1 MIKQTNHMKSITT
14 AIMLLIALSINAQDT
29 ATENNITVERDYYT
43 ADAKSYT
50 ENKDENSTEFT
61 GNVNFYT
68 NAIEIKGA
76 DKIVFNE
83 LTREI
88 LAYGNYKMK
97 LLIPITMTRLKS
109 KDENGRSRLRY
120 RLGDDKAYME

>member
-1 MIKQTNHMKSITT
+1 MKNIITV
-14 AIMLLIALSINAQDT
+14 IMLLITFCIKAQDT
-29 ATENNITVERDYYT
+29 LTLYNIAVERDYYT
-43 ADAKSYT
+43 ADAKSYI
-50 ENKDENSTEFT
+50 EDKDENSTVFT
-61 GNVNFYT
+61 ENVNFYT

-83 LTREI
+83 LTKEI

-97 LLIPITMTRLKS
+97 LLIPITMTRLKT
-109 KDENGRSRLRY
+109 KDESGRGRLRY

>member
-1 MIKQTNHMKSITT
+1 MKNLITALT
-14 AIMLLIALSINAQDT
+14 LFIALCVNAQET
-29 ATENNITVERDYYT
+29 SSETNITIERDYYT

-50 ENKDENSTEFT
+50 EDKDENSTVFT

-97 LLIPITMTRLKS
+97 LLIPITMTRLKT
-109 KDENGRSRLRY
+109 KDENGRGRLRY
-120 RLGDDKAYME
+120 RLGDDKAYIE

>member
-1 MIKQTNHMKSITT
+1 MKNIITV
-14 AIMLLIALSINAQDT
+14 IMLLITFGIKAQETSSETD
-29 ATENNITVERDYYT
+29 ITIERDYYT
-43 ADAKSYT
+43 ADAKSYI
-50 ENKDENSTEFT
+50 EDKDENSTVFT

-83 LTREI
+83 LTKEI

-97 LLIPITMTRLKS
+97 LLIPITMTRLKT
-109 KDENGRSRLRY
+109 KDENGRGRLRY